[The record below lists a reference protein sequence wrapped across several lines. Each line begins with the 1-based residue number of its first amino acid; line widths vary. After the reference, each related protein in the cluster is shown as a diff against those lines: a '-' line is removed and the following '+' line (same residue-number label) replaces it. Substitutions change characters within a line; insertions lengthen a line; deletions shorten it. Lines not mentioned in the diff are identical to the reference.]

1 MSSRLKLQD
10 SFGDS
15 LLAFLR
21 ERGGNWPY
29 LDALQ
34 RASYVADC
42 AASSA
47 KRYMG
52 KLTCTTGPL
61 IVRMTLEGQDLEIKQ
76 RWKDRR
82 SSIAASDTLKQRSKP
97 ITATRTAK
105 GADEICE
112 GRDG

>member
-1 MSSRLKLQD
+1 MSSRRKLQD

-15 LLAFLR
+15 LLTFLR
-21 ERGGNWPY
+21 EKGGNWPY
-29 LDALQ
+29 VDALQ
-34 RASYVADC
+34 SASYISDC

-52 KLTCTTGPL
+52 KLTSTTGPL
-61 IVRMTLEGQDLEIKQ
+61 IVRITRQGRVLEIK
-76 RWKDRR
+76 RHWKDRR
-82 SSIAASDTLKQRSKP
+82 SPTASRTLKRIMS
-97 ITATRTAK
+97 ITASRTTK

>member
-1 MSSRLKLQD
+1 MSNRLKLQD
-10 SFGDS
+10 SFGNS
-15 LLAFLR
+15 LLTFLK
-21 ERGGNWPY
+21 ERGGSWPY

-52 KLTCTTGPL
+52 KLTCATGPL
-61 IVRMTLEGQDLEIKQ
+61 IVRMTREAQVLEIKKH
-76 RWKDRR
+76 WKDRR
-82 SSIAASDTLKQRSKP
+82 SSFATSDTLKRMTS
-97 ITATRTAK
+97 TRTTK

>member
-61 IVRMTLEGQDLEIKQ
+61 IVRMTREGQVLEIKQ

-82 SSIAASDTLKQRSKP
+82 SSIAASDTLKRRIKS

>member
-15 LLAFLR
+15 LLAFLK
-21 ERGGNWPY
+21 EKGGNWPY
-29 LDALQ
+29 VDALQ
-34 RASYVADC
+34 RASYGADC

-52 KLTCTTGPL
+52 KLTSSTGPL
-61 IVRMTLEGQDLEIKQ
+61 IVRMTREGQVLEIKKHW
-76 RWKDRR
+76 RDRR
-82 SSIAASDTLKQRSKP
+82 SSIAASGTLKRIMSV
-97 ITATRTAK
+97 TTTRTTK